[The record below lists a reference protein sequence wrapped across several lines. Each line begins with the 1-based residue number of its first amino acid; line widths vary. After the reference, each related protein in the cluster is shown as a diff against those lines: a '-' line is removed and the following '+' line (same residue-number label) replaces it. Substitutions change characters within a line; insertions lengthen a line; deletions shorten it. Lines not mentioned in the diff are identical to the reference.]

1 MKKKDTLSETMNAL
15 RDKGYTDDLNLLD
28 DKIENRTKSK
38 KYPIDEFEVD
48 EYFRFEGMANPAD
61 NSILYAI
68 KTSDGH
74 KGMLVDGYGKSGGQV
89 SEEMM
94 NKLKIK

>member
-15 RDKGYTDDLNLLD
+15 RDKGYVDDLNLLD
-28 DKIENRTKSK
+28 DQIENRNINKR
-38 KYPIDEFEVD
+38 YPIEEFVVD
-48 EYFRFEGMANPAD
+48 EYFRFEGVSNPAD

-68 KTSDGH
+68 TTTDGH

-89 SEEMM
+89 SEQMH
-94 NKLKIK
+94 NKLQLK

>member
-15 RDKGYTDDLNLLD
+15 RDKGYVDDLNLLD
-28 DKIENRTKSK
+28 DQIENRNNR
-38 KYPIDEFEVD
+38 YPIEEFEVD
-48 EYFRFEGMANPAD
+48 EYFRFEGVSNPAD

-68 KTSDGH
+68 TTTDGH

-89 SEEMM
+89 SEQML
-94 NKLKIK
+94 NKLQLK

>member
-15 RDKGYTDDLNLLD
+15 RDNGYTDDLNLLD

-38 KYPIDEFEVD
+38 EYPIDEFEVN

-68 KTSDGH
+68 TTSDGH
-74 KGMLVDGYGKSGGQV
+74 KGMLVVKFQ
-89 SEEMM
+89 
-94 NKLKIK
+94 KLC

>member
-1 MKKKDTLSETMNAL
+1 
-15 RDKGYTDDLNLLD
+15 
-28 DKIENRTKSK
+28 
-38 KYPIDEFEVD
+38 
-48 EYFRFEGMANPAD
+48 MANPAD

>member
-1 MKKKDTLSETMNAL
+1 MKQKDTLSQTMNML
-15 RDKGYTDDLNLLD
+15 RDHGYTEDLNLLD
-28 DKIENRTKSK
+28 EHLENKAKNK
-38 KYPIDEFEVD
+38 KYPVEDFEVD

-68 KTSDGH
+68 STSDGH

-89 SEEMM
+89 SDKMLD
-94 NKLKIK
+94 KLKLN